1 MKLTPKQWGMIL
13 SALIA
18 LAVALAA
25 VFGVV
30 PISPPTP

>member
-1 MKLTPKQWGMIL
+1 MPKLTKTQWGMIL

-25 VFGVV
+25 VFGVPV
-30 PISPPTP
+30 PTP